1 MPSDKPQ
8 RTRLSRIAYE
18 HLVLPFVESEAPITH
33 VSWGAAIGMFVGL
46 TPTVG
51 IQMYIV
57 AMIWVLCRYLIRFH
71 FNLPIAVAL
80 VWISNPVTV
89 LPLYYFFFITGQV
102 ALALDFDLENLG
114 IIHFAEFSRLF
125 SQETGNPA
133 ETWIESVGAGAV
145 LLFWT
150 FGWPIVVGSLVW
162 AIPISVLTYPLTTFA
177 LLKYRAVMARREG
190 VTYAEWKRTHIRP
203 D

>member
-1 MPSDKPQ
+1 MPSEKRKRKRLR
-8 RTRLSRIAYE
+8 RTLYE
-18 HLVLPFVESEAPITH
+18 HLIQPFVVSEAPITH

-57 AMIWVLCRYLIRFH
+57 AVIWVLCRYLIRFH
-71 FNLPIAVAL
+71 FNLAIAVAL

-89 LPLYYFFFITGQV
+89 LPLYYFFFVTGQV

-114 IIHFAEFSRLF
+114 LIDFSEFSRLF
-125 SQETGNPA
+125 SQKTGVPA
-133 ETWIESVGAGAV
+133 ETWIESWLAGAV

-162 AIPISVLTYPLTTFA
+162 AIPISLLTYPVTTFA
-177 LLKYRAVMARREG
+177 LLKYRGVTARREG